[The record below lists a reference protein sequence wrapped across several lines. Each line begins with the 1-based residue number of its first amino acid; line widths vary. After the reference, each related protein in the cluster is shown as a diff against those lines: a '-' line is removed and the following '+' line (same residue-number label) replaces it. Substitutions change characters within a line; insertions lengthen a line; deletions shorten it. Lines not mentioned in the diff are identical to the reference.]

1 MEFVHKPIMLEECME
16 LLQIKPDGT
25 YVDCTL
31 GGGGHSVAIA
41 RRLGNK
47 GRLIGLDQDPQAI
60 EAAGKRLQPYKDK
73 VTLIRSNFV
82 HLSEVLHNLDIVG
95 VDGVLFDLGI
105 SSPQVDR
112 AERGFSY
119 QQDAELDMRMD
130 PEQKV
135 SAKDLVNQ
143 LDEKELARIIKN
155 YGEEKWAA
163 RIARFIVEARRREE
177 IRTTG
182 QLVDIIK
189 QAIPAG
195 ARKAGPHPAKRTF
208 QALRIAVNRELEVLP
223 EALNQAVD
231 LLNSGGRIVVISF
244 HSLEDRIV
252 KQTFKERAQ
261 DCACPPGL
269 PVCTC
274 NARKELNILTK
285 KPLEPSREE
294 IDANPR
300 ARSAKVRAAEKV

>member
-1 MEFVHKPIMLEECME
+1 MEFVHKPIMLKECLE

-223 EALNQAVD
+223 EALDQAVD

-261 DCACPPGL
+261 DCTCPPGF